1 MDDIEKVV
9 RITKQLRIVIMKI
22 VGLEKEK
29 ENYDASDERI
39 QDFFEEADADAG
51 SPAVNLLAQVDTLL
65 YDLMSYDDTGSS
77 WIDADDVKSKEVL
90 KLKEIIEK
98 DKKFHLKYILLPTAA

>member
-1 MDDIEKVV
+1 
-9 RITKQLRIVIMKI
+9 MKI

-39 QDFFEEADADAG
+39 EDFFEEADADG
-51 SPAVNLLAQVDTLL
+51 GTPAVDLLQMVDTLL

-90 KLKEIIEK
+90 KLKEIVER
-98 DKKFHLKYILLPTAA
+98 DKQFHLKYLLLPTAA